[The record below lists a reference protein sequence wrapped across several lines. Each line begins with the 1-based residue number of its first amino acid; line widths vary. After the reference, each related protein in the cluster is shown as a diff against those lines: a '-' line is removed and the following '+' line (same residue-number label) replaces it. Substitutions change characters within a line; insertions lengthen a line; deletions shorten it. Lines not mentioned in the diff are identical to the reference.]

1 VRAAPSDPRAR
12 GFGSVTGGCAVARW
26 FELVLARRRCRRQQ
40 AIGSSGRTQ
49 PRTRGPSD
57 RPPPPA
63 APRSG
68 RVSNRLATPKV
79 AGQTRCLQ
87 MWSGRL
93 TLPRPDE
100 TCHNVKDPGNQ
111 EALASG
117 VATAP
122 RSARRLKR
130 KSRCGADAW
139 QLLANCSH
147 SSTFVSPIAVPLEF
161 MKHLPG
167 KLGAPGA
174 GEPVDVPPAQC
185 RLDQQ
190 HSGEQGQGSAVA
202 SACPGHRLANLRHP
216 LPDYYLSAPPR
227 WDVW

>member
-1 VRAAPSDPRAR
+1 MGLLTTNQAVQLSKHLSDGPPVRAAPSDPRAR

-40 AIGSSGRTQ
+40 AIGSLGRTQ

-111 EALASG
+111 EALA
-117 VATAP
+117 
-122 RSARRLKR
+122 
-130 KSRCGADAW
+130 
-139 QLLANCSH
+139 
-147 SSTFVSPIAVPLEF
+147 
-161 MKHLPG
+161 
-167 KLGAPGA
+167 
-174 GEPVDVPPAQC
+174 
-185 RLDQQ
+185 
-190 HSGEQGQGSAVA
+190 A
-202 SACPGHRLANLRHP
+202 SAITQGWVRQPILRSSFFFKATGDAELAAARGCET
-216 LPDYYLSAPPR
+216 R
-227 WDVW
+227 